1 MRSCVKDAFQCPA
14 IRQNFTISGMEKPES
29 SMGDDSRVD
38 LEDRD
43 PHRLNQHLQVI
54 WEEVVGEPD
63 GIRSPECAWRLSGH
77 CFRLSRG
84 CCYVLLSVLVAPIIA
99 LCLGLT
105 FACLAFE
112 GYVLQRR
119 DRVPTTV
126 LPLAYAYHCRQEH
139 TSGVFIDACLLFRN
153 VHTLL
158 SFKSANPTPRF
169 IHIWC
174 IGPCLRVWR
183 ITCSATRNFCTAL
196 VQSVVRPCTDSLGY
210 FFYNI
215 RVLNQRLPDVNDH
228 KEDVHIV

>member
-1 MRSCVKDAFQCPA
+1 
-14 IRQNFTISGMEKPES
+14 MEKPES

-112 GYVLQRR
+112 
-119 DRVPTTV
+119 
-126 LPLAYAYHCRQEH
+126 
-139 TSGVFIDACLLFRN
+139 
-153 VHTLL
+153 
-158 SFKSANPTPRF
+158 
-169 IHIWC
+169 HIWC

-215 RVLNQRLPDVNDH
+215 RVLNQRLPDANDH

>member
-112 GYVLQRR
+112 GDSIYVTCAGLCFNAA
-119 DRVPTTV
+119 TEF
-126 LPLAYAYHCRQEH
+126 RQPYYLWL
-139 TSGVFIDACLLFRN
+139 TRTIVARSTQVGSLDVCWLFRN

-169 IHIWC
+169 IVKILEKTSFE
-174 IGPCLRVWR
+174 IA
-183 ITCSATRNFCTAL
+183 I
-196 VQSVVRPCTDSLGY
+196 
-210 FFYNI
+210 
-215 RVLNQRLPDVNDH
+215 
-228 KEDVHIV
+228 